1 MPFGIALKTY
11 RKAWWIIAYMRTEN
25 IPDDWV
31 GKRALVQYKVR
42 TMGPDKPYEVESFD
56 CVIEEKNDLGL
67 VIQPLNEIPGSARG
81 AMFITYDA
89 LLTVELAMEH

>member
-1 MPFGIALKTY
+1 
-11 RKAWWIIAYMRTEN
+11 MRTEN

-31 GKRALVQYKVR
+31 NKRALVQYKGR
-42 TMGPDKPYEVESFD
+42 TIGHDKPYEVESFD

-67 VIQPLNEIPGSARG
+67 VIKPLNEFPGSARG

-89 LLTVELAMEH
+89 LLSVELAMEH